1 MAKGFLTAPKM
12 ILVNFTSV
20 IASSRGV
27 CARGRE
33 RESLHAGEREKLS
46 PPRGLDPAAQASE
59 VRCAPAAQTRRGA
72 LERVGCW
79 GDGNDQQQTG
89 TSERGALV
97 PWRRRRSPPP
107 LPRQKRRG
115 PHKYCGE
122 GLGARARWG
131 GAAQAAFRGLLP
143 AATCVCLNVPA
154 ASIPPAPAAGRP
166 PPARHATPR
175 RPPRR
180 DPRPPAS
187 QPTEPRRHPRGG
199 GADGTLVRL
208 APSQRLA
215 DGAAPPRRRRAAG
228 ARAAPRR
235 TAGAHMPPMPRRGGH
250 RARGERAACWPRG
263 RAAAGRGGLMIDPPF
278 LSIRVAGSCLWLAL
292 Q

>member
-79 GDGNDQQQTG
+79 GDGHDQQQTG
-89 TSERGALV
+89 HLYRGGAGAHPPRFHAKNGAVPTNTAGKAL
-97 PWRRRRSPPP
+97 
-107 LPRQKRRG
+107 
-115 PHKYCGE
+115 
-122 GLGARARWG
+122 ARARV
-131 GAAQAAFRGLLP
+131 GAARRRPLSAGSFRP
-143 AATCVCLNVPA
+143 RRECVCLNVPA

-208 APSQRLA
+208 APSQRQA